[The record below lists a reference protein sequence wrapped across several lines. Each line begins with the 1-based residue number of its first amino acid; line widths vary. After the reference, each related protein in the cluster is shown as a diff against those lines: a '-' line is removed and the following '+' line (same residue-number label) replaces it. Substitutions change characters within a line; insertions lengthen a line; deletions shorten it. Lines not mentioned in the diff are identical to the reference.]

1 LVVINP
7 ELIIYFK
14 IFIYSYHIKNVKNTH
29 LILGKTIA
37 IILIF
42 MLLIQGQSI
51 LSLTE
56 IYRSFSKQ
64 SINILSIT
72 QQDTKNLTLKIR
84 WRVHSE
90 PSSYGSLA
98 FAVCEAGDYIYV
110 FGGSSARLEI
120 KHKSSGALIR
130 VWESFSFVELVDCV
144 ITNGKIY
151 VVDRYWNILVFD
163 SNLRLPKLLMKERR
177 DLGGWATSI
186 NFFDN
191 HIYIAGFY
199 TKGIP
204 DFRWR
209 VEKWVADNLAI
220 VKEYM
225 DPYPSQNSATDIKVN
240 PITKQLWVTGVEN
253 EKFRVEILDLD
264 LNLIKVIKKNDTGL
278 ASTVDFDE
286 NGYAYIG
293 GDGFIAKYD
302 KYGNEIKLRKIAYFV
317 YKLLYASGFLYVA
330 TEEEEGGYR
339 RHVLYVYN
347 KDLNQIE
354 RLVLSQD
361 IDANADFWYG
371 KMAFDGKN
379 LYIAGSDC
387 KPGYSRWTI
396 YSISL
401 ISDFEIVPPA
411 ENRQT
416 TVFLMWLSIGI
427 VVASIAFVVA
437 LILIERRRQ
446 RKREKMYSKIPP
458 PPF

>member
-1 LVVINP
+1 
-7 ELIIYFK
+7 
-14 IFIYSYHIKNVKNTH
+14 VKNTH

-42 MLLIQGQSI
+42 MLLFQGQSI
-51 LSLTE
+51 LSLTKTYG
-56 IYRSFSKQ
+56 ISQHST
-64 SINILSIT
+64 NIKVSLT
-72 QQDTKNLTLKIR
+72 QQDIKNLTLKIK
-84 WRVHSE
+84 WRVHSQ
-90 PSSYGSLA
+90 PSNYASVA
-98 FAVCEAGDYIYV
+98 RAICESGDHIYV
-110 FGGSSARLEI
+110 FGSLSDTRLEI
-120 KHKSSGALIR
+120 RHKSNGALIR
-130 VWESFSFVELVDCV
+130 VWKALTLPEFLDCA
-144 ITNGKIY
+144 IGNGKIY
-151 VVDRYWNILVFD
+151 VVNRYWQILVFD
-163 SNLRLPKLLMKERR
+163 SNLKLPKLVMYERR
-177 DLGGWATSI
+177 VSEGYASSI
-186 NFFDN
+186 TFYEN
-191 HIYIAGFY
+191 HIYIAGFHF
-199 TKGIP
+199 KIFVDEP
-204 DFRWR
+204 RWR
-209 VEKWVADNLAI
+209 VEKWLADDLTFVREYVNL
-220 VKEYM
+220 
-225 DPYPSQNSATDIKVN
+225 SSGRGSAVGIKVN
-240 PITKQLWVTGVEN
+240 PITKQLWVIGVEN
-253 EKFRVEILDLD
+253 EKFRVKILDLD

-286 NGYAYIG
+286 NGYAYLG

-339 RHVLYVYN
+339 RHVLYVYD

-361 IDANADFWYG
+361 IDADADFWYG

-379 LYIAGSDC
+379 LYIAGSDR

-401 ISDFEIVPPA
+401 VPDFEIVPPA
-411 ENRQT
+411 ENKQT

-427 VVASIAFVVA
+427 VVASIAFVLA